1 MIFGEEIARMYWSI
15 LDNKRIELLRKIVKT
30 ISLNNYYMVGGT
42 ALSLQLNLRESFD
55 FDFCTS
61 DMFNSDVLLSEL
73 KSIGNTEPYNPYTA
87 GRPAICAYP
96 IEIGIDTAIMIN
108 PVITSCTKFSLLY
121 FRIVGAKVIFAS
133 FILCHSLLSFLLHTL
148 DK

>member
-1 MIFGEEIARMYWSI
+1 MQKATQ
-15 LDNKRIELLRKIVKT
+15 LRKMSAPEQLFIP
-30 ISLNNYYMVGGT
+30 NNAEPTRAAGAASTPNTNCG
-42 ALSLQLNLRESFD
+42 
-55 FDFCTS
+55 
-61 DMFNSDVLLSEL
+61 DVENNAN